1 MNKEHNYQLDR
12 KTHDALRGLIEDTV
26 EYFCDEYRVS
36 GEVAWLVVETLSTAK
51 YHQIKGNIK

>member
-1 MNKEHNYQLDR
+1 MTEGYNYELER
-12 KTHDALRGLIEDTV
+12 ETHDSLRELIEDTV

-36 GEVAWLVVETLSTAK
+36 GELAWLVVETLSTAK